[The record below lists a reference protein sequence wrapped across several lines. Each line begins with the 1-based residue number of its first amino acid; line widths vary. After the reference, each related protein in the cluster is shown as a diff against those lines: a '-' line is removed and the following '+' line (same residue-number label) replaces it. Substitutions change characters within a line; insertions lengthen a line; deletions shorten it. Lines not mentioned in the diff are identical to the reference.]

1 MNRRGGL
8 LVAERK
14 RGNIAASDS
23 TTTRSMATMDEFSVT
38 LRRFKETPGTIVFK
52 AEDRDALLRDV
63 YLDKRAFKGGAIP
76 DQIVVTLREAPSER
90 TR

>member
-1 MNRRGGL
+1 
-8 LVAERK
+8 
-14 RGNIAASDS
+14 
-23 TTTRSMATMDEFSVT
+23 MDEFSVT